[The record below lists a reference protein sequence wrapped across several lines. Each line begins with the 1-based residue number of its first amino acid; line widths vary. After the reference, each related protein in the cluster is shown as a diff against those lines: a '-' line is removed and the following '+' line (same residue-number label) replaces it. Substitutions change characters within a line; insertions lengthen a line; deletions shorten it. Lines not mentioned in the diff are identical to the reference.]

1 MKYQIIEFVLKTL
14 LELIMNLLK
23 KSEETEKAVKEL
35 EESTKKDT
43 ELAQH
48 VREMYPTLSDEAIR
62 KELC

>member
-35 EESTKKDT
+35 EESTKKDA

-48 VREMYPTLSDEAIR
+48 VRELYPTLSDEAIT
-62 KELC
+62 KQLC

>member
-14 LELIMNLLK
+14 LELIMSLLK

-35 EESTKKDT
+35 EESTKKDV